1 MSELIVNVINGPN
14 LGRLAGASPPSM
26 AAPPTTSWS
35 L

>member
-1 MSELIVNVINGPN
+1 MSELIVNVINGPTWA
-14 LGRLAGASPPSM
+14 GWAGASPPSM